1 MNSKRIV
8 IAACAF
14 LTSCIPVFAVPLKPK
29 NVPVNIPLGF
39 EENRGQAEA
48 SVRFLAHAPGYTL
61 QLSPAA
67 ARFNLRDGHAVTM
80 LLAGADAQPVLTG
93 GSKLPGKIN
102 YYVGSREQW
111 KLSIPSFSSVRYS
124 AVYPGVD
131 LVFHGNQRQSEYDF
145 VIAPKADPKRIE
157 LLFEGVDAL
166 TLDPDGSLNLRIGK
180 EIIKQKQP
188 RAFSGTDGNRR
199 ELPARYVITSANTV
213 SFAVSPYDKNQPLV
227 IDPVIAYSTYWGS
240 SNQEIGNGIATDADG
255 SAYIGGT
262 ITGNISLGFLSK
274 LDPSGT
280 NVLYMNF
287 FGDGSCNA
295 TVKGVA
301 VDGAGNAYVTGL
313 YGGKDQ
319 FGYCNNKYVLGAKV
333 DGSGNMAYYS
343 YYGGGDD
350 YGNAIAVDRSGNAYL
365 TGKTNGGFP
374 VTNGSQ
380 GGFPGDAFILQL
392 DPSGGIVYATY
403 LGGGLIDEGLAIAA
417 DSAGGVYVA
426 GTTSS
431 ANFPVS
437 DNAYQTRKPAAS
449 QTAFVSKVNVQA
461 STLEYSTYLGGLI
474 GEEATGIAVSNN
486 GLIYVAGETESENFP
501 TTANAYDQ
509 ICGTDGHCNP
519 AWSGGEIVYAE
530 DAFVAVFNPAAYGTD
545 SLIYST
551 YLGGTGHDYGQAI
564 ALDAAG
570 HIFVT
575 GSTASSDFPIAWPT
589 QANYAG
595 NTDAFVAELDPMQR
609 GAASLVFST
618 FVGGN
623 DYDEGLAITVD
634 SRSNVY
640 LTGRTN
646 SSAFPIAGAIQ
657 GTNGGGYDAFITKIN
672 TAPQFAAQ
680 SKHVQ

>member
-8 IAACAF
+8 IAICAV
-14 LTSCIPVFAVPLKPK
+14 LTVCIPVSAGPQRPRA
-29 NVPVNIPLGF
+29 VPVNIPLGF

-48 SVRFLAHAPGYTL
+48 PVRYLAHAPGYTL
-61 QLSPAA
+61 QLSPTA
-67 ARFNLRDGHAVTM
+67 ARFNLRDGHAIAM
-80 LLAGADAQPVLTG
+80 RLAGANAQPVLTG
-93 GSKLPGKIN
+93 GGKLPGKIN
-102 YYVGSREQW
+102 YCVGAREQW
-111 KLSIPSFSSVRYS
+111 KLAIPSFNSVRYS
-124 AVYPGVD
+124 AVYPGID
-131 LVFHGNQRQSEYDF
+131 LVFHGNQHQPEYDF
-145 VIAPKADPKRIE
+145 VLAPKADLKRIE

-166 TLDPDGSLNLRIGK
+166 TLDPDGSLELRIGK
-180 EIIKQKQP
+180 EVIKQKQP
-188 RAFSGTDGNRR
+188 RAFIGTDGNRR
-199 ELPARYVITSANTV
+199 ELPARYVLTGANTV
-213 SFAVSPYDKNQPLV
+213 RFAVSPYDTNQPLV

-240 SNQEIGNGIATDADG
+240 SNQEIGNGIAAGTDG

-262 ITGNISLGFLSK
+262 TTGNISLGFLSK

-333 DGSGNMAYYS
+333 DGAGNMAYYR

-374 VTNGSQ
+374 VTNSSQ

-392 DPSGGIVYATY
+392 DPSGRILYATY
-403 LGGGLIDEGLAIAA
+403 LGGGLIDEGLAIAT

-461 STLEYSTYLGGLI
+461 NTLDYSTYLGGII
-474 GEEATGIAVSNN
+474 GDEATGIAVGNN
-486 GLIYVAGETESENFP
+486 GLIYVAGETESEDFP

-509 ICGTDGHCNP
+509 VCGTDGHCNP

-530 DAFVAVFNPAAYGTD
+530 DAFVAVFNPSAYGTG

-570 HIFVT
+570 HVFVT
-575 GSTASSDFPIAWPT
+575 GSTASYDFPSAWPT
-589 QANYAG
+589 QANYGG
-595 NTDAFVAELDPMQR
+595 NTDAFVAELDPMQP
-609 GAASLVFST
+609 GAASLLFST
-618 FVGGN
+618 FEGGN
-623 DYDEGLAITVD
+623 DYDEGLAIAVD
-634 SRSNVY
+634 SSRNIY

-646 SSAFPIAGAIQ
+646 STAFPIVGAIQ
-657 GTNGGGYDAFITKIN
+657 PTNSGGYDAFITKIA
-672 TAPQFAAQ
+672 TAAEFAPQ
-680 SKHVQ
+680 SKRMQ